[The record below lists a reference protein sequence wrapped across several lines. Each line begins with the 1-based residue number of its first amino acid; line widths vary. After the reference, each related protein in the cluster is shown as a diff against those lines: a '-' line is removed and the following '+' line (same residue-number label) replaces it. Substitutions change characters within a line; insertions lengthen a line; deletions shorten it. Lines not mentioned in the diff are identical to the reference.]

1 MPICNSH
8 YHQTTSLPIL
18 QYLVIKGKDLM
29 TIFGNLMKATPGY
42 VSTCVILLL
51 EKILTS
57 FRQTICGL
65 EQFSCGWIMR
75 ELSVLLCAKALAWRL
90 QPLCVLD
97 QSLKT
102 EIFLITS
109 QSSVDHW
116 VCHVVQ
122 HRDRI
127 RFKRF
132 RHTGKVCCWR
142 RWEPAISIFKS
153 QSPYSPS
160 CQPRTF
166 YESFGQQLF
175 SKPLFRQRVSE
186 T

>member
-8 YHQTTSLPIL
+8 YHQTTPLPIL

-29 TIFGNLMKATPGY
+29 RIFDNLMKATPGY

-57 FRQTICGL
+57 FRQTICGR

-75 ELSVLLCAKALAWRL
+75 ELSVLLCAKAH
-90 QPLCVLD
+90 
-97 QSLKT
+97 SLKT
-102 EIFLITS
+102 AASLCSGSKLETEICLITS
-109 QSSVDHW
+109 QCSVDHW

-127 RFKRF
+127 RFKRC
-132 RHTGKVCCWR
+132 RNTGKVCCWR

-160 CQPRTF
+160 FHPRTV

>member
-1 MPICNSH
+1 MPICNGH

-29 TIFGNLMKATPGY
+29 TIFDNLMKATPGY

-57 FRQTICGL
+57 LRQTICGL
-65 EQFSCGWIMR
+65 EQFHVV
-75 ELSVLLCAKALAWRL
+75 ELWENYLCCYVQKPIAWRL

-102 EIFLITS
+102 EICLITS
-109 QSSVDHW
+109 QCSVDHW

-122 HRDRI
+122 HSNRI
-127 RFKRF
+127 RFKRC
-132 RHTGKVCCWR
+132 RNTGKVCCWR

-160 CQPRTF
+160 CHPRTV